1 MPLDPTHPDYW
12 TEALQFTENIQR
24 DVYSA
29 IDPSQLSLQR
39 IAERKVVLVT
49 GAGSGFGEGACN
61 VWSKAGAAA
70 VVLAARS
77 QTNIDRVAQYLNATT
92 KTFAISTDV
101 SSEVE
106 VNMLFQEAIKR
117 FGRVDVVVHAAGVL
131 GPIANIGDAPADE
144 WWRAFEINVKGTF
157 LVAKALARV
166 SEGRE
171 ATFIYTGSAAS
182 YFASPGQS
190 PYTAA
195 KAAGNMIMDQLH
207 TGKEFRFDHKTFGP
221 AG

>member
-1 MPLDPTHPDYW
+1 MPLDLSHPDYW
-12 TEALQFTENIQR
+12 TEALQFTENLQR

-29 IDPSQLSLQR
+29 IDPTQSSQKR
-39 IAERKVVLVT
+39 IAESKVVLVT
-49 GAGSGFGEGACN
+49 GAGSGFGEGACS
-61 VWSKAGAAA
+61 VWAKAGAAA

-77 QTNIDRVAQYLNATT
+77 QTNIDRVARHLNATT
-92 KTFAISTDV
+92 ETLAISTDV

-106 VNMLFQEAIKR
+106 VGKLFQEAMKR
-117 FGRVDVVVHAAGVL
+117 FGRVDVVIHAAGVL

-157 LVAKALARV
+157 LMAKALARV
-166 SEGRE
+166 SGGRE
-171 ATFIYTGSAAS
+171 ATFINTGSAAS
-182 YFASPGQS
+182 YFPSPGQS

-207 TGKEFRFDHKTFGP
+207 TGKELHFDQKIVES
-221 AG
+221 AV